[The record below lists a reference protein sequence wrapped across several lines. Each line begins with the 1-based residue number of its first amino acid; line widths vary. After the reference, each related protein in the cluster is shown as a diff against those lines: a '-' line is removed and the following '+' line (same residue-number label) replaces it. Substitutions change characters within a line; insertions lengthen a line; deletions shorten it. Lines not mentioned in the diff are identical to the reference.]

1 MRHTSNKWNLGLL
14 IAVAFVLAT
23 ANAVRAQET
32 AAPASLDE
40 AFAQMR
46 SYPVGGPPA
55 APQYIIDQIM
65 ATHGDAAA
73 RADLANRLL
82 GLLDADT
89 TAEAKRFAGI
99 QLCIVA
105 TEAEVPRIAPLLTDE
120 ALSSVARYALEP
132 IPSAAVDAALLE
144 ALAKTSGLTR
154 MGIVNSLGERKSA
167 TATAGLAALLSQ
179 DDVPLVQAASA
190 ALAKIATVE
199 ARQALLESLGA
210 ATGATREVL
219 ADAVLASADALL
231 AGGDASGAAVLY
243 TKLEDPALSRRIR
256 FAALRGLL
264 QADEAGRA
272 ARLTGALAS
281 DAPNWARD
289 AVGFARSLPGEGVT
303 EALANALDTVP
314 AATQALLI
322 GALAD
327 RADPAARAA
336 VLARVES
343 SDIAVRTAALDA
355 LGVLGDADAVTALAQ
370 AAATGEGDAKAAARR
385 SLTVLKDARVDEVI
399 ARSMRK
405 ATPEVRVVLIR
416 ALADRG
422 AVSAVSLLMR
432 ETKATDME
440 SRKEAYRALGQ
451 LAPGDQVPALLKRLQ
466 QAKSDDETDWAA
478 QAVVQAAQRIPQ
490 AEGPSKHVLAA
501 YDGVGSDALRAT
513 LLGLLPKIADEASLP
528 LLQRL
533 IGDPNPVLHAAAVR
547 ALAGWRGLS
556 ARDAVLGVVQTEPD
570 DTLQAA
576 ALEGYVRML
585 RDDRGM
591 APEVKYEHYAAALPL
606 AREAAS
612 RRRVLAGLSDVP
624 DVRALELLAPYLD
637 DPELGTEA
645 SVAMEKI
652 RRQFYVATA
661 SHGTESVK
669 EALDMN
675 IGTRW
680 SSGANQTLGMWFQLD
695 LAGEARVG
703 GVVLDASRSPGDSP
717 VGYAVYVFSDPTEP
731 GEPVATGAAG
741 TEDVLEIS
749 FEPKQGRYLRIVQTG
764 ESDSHWWSIHE
775 LRVIAK

>member
-1 MRHTSNKWNLGLL
+1 MQYTTYTRHLGLV
-14 IAVAFVLAT
+14 IAIALALVAAMS
-23 ANAVRAQET
+23 AHAQET
-32 AAPASLDE
+32 PAPASLDE
-40 AFAQMR
+40 AFALMR

-65 ATHGDAAA
+65 ATHGDVAA
-73 RADLANRLL
+73 RTDLANRLV

-89 TAEAKRFAGI
+89 TVEAKRFAAL

-120 ALSSVARYALEP
+120 TLSSLARYALEP
-132 IPSAAVDAALLE
+132 IPGAAVDAALLE
-144 ALAKTSGLTR
+144 ALANTSGHTR
-154 MGIVNSLGERKSA
+154 IGMANSLGERKSA
-167 TATAGLAALLSQ
+167 TATAALAGLLTQ
-179 DDVPLVQAASA
+179 DDVLLVQAASA

-219 ADAVLASADALL
+219 VDAVLSSADALL
-231 AGGDASGAAVLY
+231 AGGDVAGAAALY
-243 TKLEDPALSRRIR
+243 TRLEDPAFSRRVQ

-272 ARLTGALAS
+272 ARLTAALAS
-281 DAPNWARD
+281 DAPHWARD
-289 AVGFARSLPGEGVT
+289 VMGFARSLPGEGVT
-303 EALANALDTVP
+303 LALANALDTVP

-336 VLARVES
+336 VMARVAS
-343 SDIAVRTAALDA
+343 SDAAVRTAALDA
-355 LGVLGDADAVTALAQ
+355 LGVLGDADAVASLAQ

-385 SLTVLKDARVDEVI
+385 SLTVLKGAQVDEVI
-399 ARSMRK
+399 ARSLRK
-405 ATPEVRVVLIR
+405 ATPDERVELIR

-422 AVSAVSLLMR
+422 AVAAVSSLMR
-432 ETKATDME
+432 ETKAQDMD
-440 SRKEAYRALGQ
+440 SRREAYRALGQ
-451 LAPGDQVPALLKRLQ
+451 LAPGDQVPTLLKRLQ
-466 QAKSDDETDWAA
+466 QAKTGDETDWAG
-478 QAVVQAAQRIPQ
+478 QAVVQAARRIPET
-490 AEGPSKHVLAA
+490 EGPSKHVLAA
-501 YDGVGSDALRAT
+501 YAAAKTDALRET
-513 LLGLLPKIADEASLP
+513 LLGLLPSIADEASLP
-528 LLQRL
+528 LVQELAA
-533 IGDPNPVLHAAAVR
+533 DPNSVLHAAAVR
-547 ALAGWRGLS
+547 GLAAWRGLA
-556 ARDAVLGVVQTEPD
+556 AREAVLGVVQSESD
-570 DTLQAA
+570 DALQAV
-576 ALEGYVRML
+576 ALEGYLRML
-585 RDDRGM
+585 REDRSM
-591 APEVKYEHYAAALPL
+591 PPNVKYEYYAAALPL
-606 AREAAS
+606 ARETAS

-624 DVRALELLAPYLD
+624 DVRALDLLAPYLND
-637 DPELGTEA
+637 AALGKEA

-652 RRQFYVATA
+652 RRQFYVPTA

-669 EALDMN
+669 DALDMN

-764 ESDSHWWSIHE
+764 ESAGHWWSIHE